1 MHVDAAAKTLRRDHR
16 RKARA
21 QSLAPG
27 DGAHQLAHQQ
37 RPVGGGETHDRA
49 AVHLVLAGAAFR
61 LEGLGLQACALQRR
75 DQHGAEG
82 QGPFMGDDAV
92 VGAGPVQSLDQIELL
107 LEGGQEAQPEAAFEI
122 VQRAPQKG
130 PEAGFPGG
138 AVGCHAVADIGV
150 EGRPLRPEI
159 DPHAGIAVGREP
171 DIAERTPGARREGR
185 ERAYR
190 LRHRDPADPRLEA
203 LLQVGR
209 GEGAPAHEAGQVGP
223 SEKDQLLAPHR
234 HPRLAVPPL

>member
-1 MHVDAAAKTLRRDHR
+1 MHVDAAAEALRRDHR

-21 QSLAPG
+21 QPLAPG

-37 RPVGGGETHDRA
+37 RPVGGGKAHGRA

-61 LEGLGLQACALQRR
+61 LEGLGLQPRPVQRR

-92 VGAGPVQSLDQIELL
+92 VGAGPVQPVDQIELL

-122 VQRAPQKG
+122 VQRAPQEG

-159 DPHAGIAVGREP
+159 DPRAGLPVGDQP
-171 DIAERTPGARREGR
+171 DIAERTPGARRERG

-190 LRHRDPADPRLEA
+190 LRHRDPADPLVEA

-209 GEGAPAHEAGQVGP
+209 GEGAPAHEAGQIGP
-223 SEKDQLLAPHR
+223 PEKDQLLAPH
-234 HPRLAVPPL
+234 PRLRLAAPPL